1 MPVSHLFTIVKRKKK
16 MTEGQTKNFI
26 DSSQQILFD
35 FSDKAHSDIVYS
47 VEAVSYE
54 QTKPFIMDIHYAK
67 RMPSISYAFGLFENN
82 FLVGVVTFG
91 SPASPRVCDGVCGK
105 NHAKKVLEL
114 NRLVLLNNK
123 SNEASRLVGKS
134 LKLLP
139 RPSVVISYADTS
151 QSHVGYVYQATNFL
165 YLGLSAKRTDRVF
178 IDGSAQ
184 KHGRH
189 VISTDVDNIK
199 ERTKLVARPRKHR
212 YLQIL
217 ANKKEKKELIKSIK
231 YPIKSYPKG
240 EQNK

>member
-1 MPVSHLFTIVKRKKK
+1 
-16 MTEGQTKNFI
+16 
-26 DSSQQILFD
+26 
-35 FSDKAHSDIVYS
+35 
-47 VEAVSYE
+47 
-54 QTKPFIMDIHYAK
+54 MDIHYAK

-82 FLVGVVTFG
+82 SLVGVVTFG
-91 SPASPRVCDGVCGK
+91 LPRHHEFVTVFARKRK
-105 NHAKKVLEL
+105 NHAKKFLEL
-114 NRLVLLNNK
+114 NRLVLLNNRK
-123 SNEASRLVGKS
+123 NEASRLVGKS

-217 ANKKEKKELIKSIK
+217 ANKKRKKRI
-231 YPIKSYPKG
+231 
-240 EQNK
+240 N